1 MIELLTTPGYP
12 LWAVILAGIFG
23 AMLGRAGTSHPAS
36 GSSIPETELL
46 MRLTRLAPETRTNVT
61 RLVKE
66 GRMIEAVRDV
76 RNELGCGLKEAK
88 DVVDRISSEASRR

>member
-12 LWAVILAGIFG
+12 LWAVILAGIAG
-23 AMLGRAGTSHPAS
+23 AVLGRAGASRPAS
-36 GSSIPETELL
+36 GSNIPETELL
-46 MRLTRLAPETRTNVT
+46 MRVTRLAPETRTNVA

-76 RNELGCGLKEAK
+76 RRELGCGLKEAK
-88 DVVDRISSEASRR
+88 DVVDRISSGPSQR